1 MTESIFSRR
10 LELRPMTPAF
20 LQASLDS
27 DRYAAA
33 RHLGVYLPLN
43 RSENTDLLSL
53 RLQQLH
59 TDPTLQPWLLRAMCH
74 REKSEM
80 VGYIGFHTSPGAEY
94 LDNWLPGA
102 VEFGFSVFPTH
113 RRQGYAKEAAQ
124 AVMQWAYKMHAVTKF
139 VLTIAPDNTPSQ
151 SLAAQLGF
159 NRIGSQEDE
168 VDGTEDVFALQY
180 ETAT

>member
-1 MTESIFSRR
+1 MTESIISQR

-20 LQASLDS
+20 LQASLDG

-33 RHLGVYLPLN
+33 RHLGVNLPLDWPEN
-43 RSENTDLLSL
+43 RDLLSL

-80 VGYIGFHTSPGAEY
+80 VGHIGFHTSPGAEY

-102 VEFGFSVFPTH
+102 AEFGFTVFPTH
-113 RRQGYAKEAAQ
+113 RRQGYAKEATQ
-124 AVMQWAYKMHAVTKF
+124 AVMQWAHEMHGVSGF
-139 VLTIAPDNTPSQ
+139 VLTISPDNIPSQ
-151 SLAAQLGF
+151 SLATKLGF
-159 NRIGSQEDE
+159 NRIGSHEDE
-168 VDGTEDVFALQY
+168 VDGTEDIFALQY
-180 ETAT
+180 